1 MPPKLAWTSV
11 LVGLL
16 MPAVSYADDTE
27 YHFGF
32 TTGTNIGD
40 LGEKEIE
47 SRLEGRFGKRAGSYS
62 ALSKK
67 VEAEFVPWRDFR
79 FSVGTSVAYHDIVG
93 VPDLADRNRGAF
105 NGISLGF
112 RYRLL
117 DREHAPFGLAIE
129 AEPQW
134 ARVDGTSGAPV
145 DQYGSQLSV
154 LIDKEIVPNR
164 IISVFNLVYEPEAA
178 RSRIS
183 GAWSRESTFRVA
195 TALMVQP
202 QPNIFLGAEARYL
215 RKYDGLASTH
225 SKDTHCTLGQQC
237 PRSLAATGCWL
248 LGIYRLRGG
257 QSKNRDGS
265 TSRTLSG
272 IRSGSSSVSLTDLA
286 ASQWTAGAHRPGV
299 AAGSNALRA
308 ASTGRHVTVT

>member
-1 MPPKLAWTSV
+1 MPPELAWTSV

-47 SRLEGRFGKRAGSYS
+47 FRLEGRFGKRAGSYS

-183 GAWSRESTFRVA
+183 GAWSRELTFRVA

-215 RKYDGLASTH
+215 RKYDGLAF
-225 SKDTHCTLGQQC
+225 DTFEGHALYLG
-237 PRSLAATGCWL
+237 PTVSAKLGRYWLLAAWNIQVAGRSVEEP
-248 LGIYRLRGG
+248 GRL
-257 QSKNRDGS
+257 
-265 TSRTLSG
+265 
-272 IRSGSSSVSLTDLA
+272 DLEN
-286 ASQWTAGAHRPGV
+286 SE
-299 AAGSNALRA
+299 
-308 ASTGRHVTVT
+308 RHQVRFKVGFSY

>member
-1 MPPKLAWTSV
+1 MPSKLAWIGV
-11 LVGLL
+11 LAGLL
-16 MPAVSYADDTE
+16 IPAVTYADDDIE

-47 SRLEGRFGKRAGSYS
+47 SRLEGRFGKRAGSYG

-79 FSVGTSVAYHDIVG
+79 FSVGTSVAYHDIAG
-93 VPDLADRNRGAF
+93 VPDLDDRNRGAF

-154 LIDKEIVPNR
+154 LIDKELIPNR
-164 IISVFNLVYEPEAA
+164 IISVFNLVYEPEAS
-178 RSRIS
+178 RSRIT
-183 GAWSRESTFRVA
+183 GEWSRELTFRVA

-202 QPNIFLGAEARYL
+202 QPNIFLGVEARYL
-215 RKYDGLASTH
+215 RKYEGLAL
-225 SKDTHCTLGQQC
+225 DTFEGHALYVGPTVSAKLG
-237 PRSLAATGCWL
+237 RYWLLAAWNMQVAGRSVEEP
-248 LGIYRLRGG
+248 GRLDL
-257 QSKNRDGS
+257 KNFE
-265 TSRTLSG
+265 
-272 IRSGSSSVSLTDLA
+272 
-286 ASQWTAGAHRPGV
+286 
-299 AAGSNALRA
+299 
-308 ASTGRHVTVT
+308 RHQVRFKVGFSY

>member
-1 MPPKLAWTSV
+1 MPPKLALIGL

-16 MPAVSYADDTE
+16 VPAVTYADDDTE

-79 FSVGTSVAYHDIVG
+79 FSVGASVAYHDIVG
-93 VPDLADRNRGAF
+93 VPNLNDRNRGAF

-154 LIDKEIVPNR
+154 LVDKELIPNR
-164 IISVFNLVYEPEAA
+164 IVSVLNLVYEPEAA
-178 RSRIS
+178 RSRIG
-183 GAWSRESTFRVA
+183 GAWSRKSTFRVA
-195 TALMVQP
+195 AALMVQP

-215 RKYDGLASTH
+215 RKYDGLAF
-225 SKDTHCTLGQQC
+225 DTFEGHALYLG
-237 PRSLAATGCWL
+237 PTVSAKLGRYWLLAAWNMQVA
-248 LGIYRLRGG
+248 G
-257 QSKNRDGS
+257 QSVEEPGQLDLKNVDRH
-265 TSRTLSG
+265 
-272 IRSGSSSVSLTDLA
+272 
-286 ASQWTAGAHRPGV
+286 Q
-299 AAGSNALRA
+299 LRFKFGF
-308 ASTGRHVTVT
+308 SY